1 MYGYSRQNYYKRKK
15 VEVKIAKEQEVILRQ
30 VKHIRQ
36 RQPKVGGRKLQKMIE
51 VLVGRDRL
59 FNLLRENGLLVKR
72 RKKYIHTTNSRHR
85 FKKYK
90 NLIKDKEP
98 TGPEQQY
105 VSDITYLDTREGYRY
120 LSLITDRYS
129 RKIVGHE
136 LSRSLSVEGSL
147 KALRMA
153 IKAVTK
159 PEGLTHHSDRGLQY
173 CCNAYVG
180 LLKKNKIKI
189 SMTEENHVYE
199 NAMAE
204 RVNGILK
211 NELMLG
217 EKLPSHKI
225 AKKMVQEA
233 VKIYNEERL
242 HMAIGYV
249 TPEQK
254 HLNFN

>member
-15 VEVKIAKEQEVILRQ
+15 AEIKISKEQEEILGQ

-36 RQPKVGGRKLQKMIE
+36 RQPKVGGRKLHKMID
-51 VLVGRDRL
+51 VTVGRDRL

-72 RKKYIHTTNSRHR
+72 KRKYLYTTNSRHR

-90 NLIKDKEP
+90 NLIKDKKP

-105 VSDITYLDTREGYRY
+105 VSDITYIDTREGYRY

-136 LSRSLSVEGSL
+136 LSVSLSVEGSL
-147 KALRMA
+147 KALQMA
-153 IKAVTK
+153 IKTVSD
-159 PEGLTHHSDRGLQY
+159 PERLIHHSDRGLQY
-173 CCNAYVG
+173 CSNAYVG

-211 NELMLG
+211 QEFLLG
-217 EKLPSHKI
+217 VKLPSHYM
-225 AKKMVQEA
+225 AKRMVKEA
-233 VKIYNEERL
+233 VQIYNEERL
-242 HMAIGYV
+242 HMSIGYV
-249 TPEQK
+249 TPAQK

>member
-15 VEVKIAKEQEVILRQ
+15 VEIKIRKEQEVILGQ
-30 VKHIRQ
+30 VRHIRQ
-36 RQPKVGGRKLQKMIE
+36 RQPNVGGRKLHKMID
-51 VLVGRDRL
+51 VTVGRDKL
-59 FNLLRENGLLVKR
+59 FDLLRENGLLVKR
-72 RKKYIHTTNSRHR
+72 KKKYN
-85 FKKYK
+85 

-105 VSDITYLDTREGYRY
+105 VSDITYIDTREGFRY

-147 KALRMA
+147 KALQMA
-153 IKAVTK
+153 IKTVAD
-159 PEGLTHHSDRGLQY
+159 PERLIHHSDRGLQY
-173 CCNAYVG
+173 CSNAYIE
-180 LLKKNKIKI
+180 LLKKHKIKI

-211 NELMLG
+211 QEFLLG
-217 EKLPSHKI
+217 EKIHSYYL
-225 AKKMVQEA
+225 AKKMVKEA
-233 VKIYNEERL
+233 VHIYNEERL
-242 HMAIGYV
+242 HMSIGYV
-249 TPEQK
+249 TPQQK

>member
-15 VEVKIAKEQEVILRQ
+15 VEARQRKDHELVLRQ
-30 VKHIRQ
+30 VKQIRH
-36 RQPKVGGRKLQKMIE
+36 RQPKVGGRKLQKMIDAT
-51 VLVGRDRL
+51 VGRDSL
-59 FNLLRENGLLVKR
+59 FNLLRDNGLLVKR
-72 RKKYIHTTNSRHR
+72 RKKYIYTTNSSHR

-105 VSDITYLDTREGYRY
+105 VSDITYIDTREGYRY

-147 KALRMA
+147 KALQMA
-153 IKAVTK
+153 IKAVAD
-159 PEGLTHHSDRGLQY
+159 PERLIHHSDRGLQY
-173 CCNAYVG
+173 CSNAYVG

-211 NELMLG
+211 QEFLLG
-217 EKLPSHKI
+217 VKLSSHYM
-225 AKKMVQEA
+225 AKRMVKEA
-233 VKIYNEERL
+233 VQIYNEERL
-242 HMAIGYV
+242 HMSIGYV
-249 TPEQK
+249 TPQQK